1 MARNFLHLLNYN
13 THTFFNLFTF
23 SFPILLISIFLTW
36 AASSSSLPSSSSSSA
51 AAASNFLS
59 PRGYSLFAS
68 TLLSPSF
75 NATGTVFAPPD
86 FAILLA
92 SKTYLYAPPRA
103 SLTLLLYHTLNV
115 RLSFQQLSSIA
126 DNSEIRTLSGDNCL
140 FLYKQRNGD
149 VTISV
154 NRKRSL
160 SVKIRQPDLYVDDHL
175 TVHGIDGVLDPN
187 SASTCSVINHP
198 TVKVKSPVDR
208 IFLDHSIRALKRR
221 GFTVVGTAMA
231 IKRRRLME
239 FNGVTVFAVS
249 DASLFS
255 VSDGF
260 RYDFSH
266 HVIKKRM
273 RLTEISRVPSGTVM
287 ETMSPNKT
295 IVFEEN
301 EGRVTAN
308 GVQINVTEVYHNRWI
323 VVIAVLRS
331 LDDVVQS
338 PVFGPSPSESTGVP
352 SSFPAIEP
360 DSAPSPTPIYYP
372 ENENVAANL
381 SPVEDLAQSPIV
393 SDDVKAVIDS
403 APATSEPFS
412 STDGPALAPGVSV
425 PASSPDEFTARC
437 LSEVADGGDSAV
449 FLAVEGEDLVCPV
462 SVRRKLDESNS
473 ADVASSP
480 PSDLEM
486 SLPQSQ
492 SEPLIKLEI
501 LSESKREDQF
511 MADDLF
517 FYT

>member
-1 MARNFLHLLNYN
+1 M
-13 THTFFNLFTF
+13 
-23 SFPILLISIFLTW
+23 
-36 AASSSSLPSSSSSSA
+36 
-51 AAASNFLS
+51 
-59 PRGYSLFAS
+59 
-68 TLLSPSF
+68 
-75 NATGTVFAPPD
+75 
-86 FAILLA
+86 
-92 SKTYLYAPPRA
+92 
-103 SLTLLLYHTLNV
+103 
-115 RLSFQQLSSIA
+115 
-126 DNSEIRTLSGDNCL
+126 
-140 FLYKQRNGD
+140 
-149 VTISV
+149 
-154 NRKRSL
+154 
-160 SVKIRQPDLYVDDHL
+160 KIRQPDLYVDDHL

-231 IKRRRLME
+231 IKRRDLMQ
-239 FNGVTVFAVS
+239 FNGVTIFAVS

-255 VSDGF
+255 VIDGF

-273 RLTEISRVPSGTVM
+273 RLTEISRVPTGTVM

-295 IVFEEN
+295 IVFDES

-323 VVIAVLRS
+323 VVISVLRS
-331 LDDVVQS
+331 LDDVVGS
-338 PVFGPSPSESTGVP
+338 PVFSTSPPESIGVP
-352 SSFPAIEP
+352 SIYPAIEP
-360 DSAPSPTPIYYP
+360 DSVPSPTPIFYP
-372 ENENVAANL
+372 EDENVAANL
-381 SPVEDLAQSPIV
+381 APVEHSAQSPIV
-393 SDDVKAVIDS
+393 SDDANAVVDS
-403 APATSEPFS
+403 APAISEPFL
-412 STDGPALAPGVSV
+412 STDGPALASGSSL

-473 ADVASSP
+473 AEVAPSAQSDLESSP
-480 PSDLEM
+480 PEI
-486 SLPQSQ
+486 Q
-492 SEPLIKLEI
+492 SEPLIKLEV
-501 LSESKREDQF
+501 LPESKREDQY

>member
-1 MARNFLHLLNYN
+1 M
-13 THTFFNLFTF
+13 
-23 SFPILLISIFLTW
+23 
-36 AASSSSLPSSSSSSA
+36 
-51 AAASNFLS
+51 
-59 PRGYSLFAS
+59 
-68 TLLSPSF
+68 
-75 NATGTVFAPPD
+75 
-86 FAILLA
+86 
-92 SKTYLYAPPRA
+92 
-103 SLTLLLYHTLNV
+103 
-115 RLSFQQLSSIA
+115 
-126 DNSEIRTLSGDNCL
+126 
-140 FLYKQRNGD
+140 
-149 VTISV
+149 
-154 NRKRSL
+154 
-160 SVKIRQPDLYVDDHL
+160 KIRQPDLYVDDHL

-221 GFTVVGTAMA
+221 GFTVVGTALA

-273 RLTEISRVPSGTVM
+273 RLTEISRVPTGTVM

-295 IVFEEN
+295 IEFGES

-323 VVIAVLRS
+323 VVISVLRS
-331 LDDVVQS
+331 LDDVVES
-338 PVFGPSPSESTGVP
+338 PVFSPSPSESTGVP
-352 SSFPAIEP
+352 SIYPAIEP
-360 DSAPSPTPIYYP
+360 DFVPSPTPIYYP
-372 ENENVAANL
+372 EDENVAANL
-381 SPVEDLAQSPIV
+381 SPVEDSAQSPIV
-393 SDDVKAVIDS
+393 SDDTYASDDTNTVVDS
-403 APATSEPFS
+403 APANTVPFS
-412 STDGPALAPGVSV
+412 STDESGSSYPAP
-425 PASSPDEFTARC
+425 SPDEFTARC

-449 FLAVEGEDLVCPV
+449 FLAVEGEDVVCPV
-462 SVRRKLDESNS
+462 SVRRKLDESKS
-473 ADVASSP
+473 ADVASIV
-480 PSDLEM
+480 PSDLE
-486 SLPQSQ
+486 SSPKENQ
-492 SEPLIKLEI
+492 SEPSITLEV